1 MDFWRGWKNMENKL
15 SIKIFN
21 LFVWIFLCAFYCFLP
36 ANAQDSIFNHKITPQ
51 QAAKFLPAFNST
63 SCKFSQT
70 KILVNKGSTNVTLK
84 SGGDFQFIKDKGV
97 IFETKYPIES
107 VSSYTSSQNKY
118 VSSIINAIS
127 NKNYT
132 FLEKNFDLYYIKPS
146 EQWELVLVPKPASS
160 AAQHLKMIYLK
171 GNKHISFL
179 AIETVNSKTSI
190 NFSGCK

>member
-1 MDFWRGWKNMENKL
+1 MKHRRDFWRGWKNMENKL
-15 SIKIFN
+15 SIKTFN

-63 SCKFSQT
+63 SCKFNQT

-107 VSSYTSSQNKY
+107 VSSYTS
-118 VSSIINAIS
+118 
-127 NKNYT
+127 
-132 FLEKNFDLYYIKPS
+132 YIKPS